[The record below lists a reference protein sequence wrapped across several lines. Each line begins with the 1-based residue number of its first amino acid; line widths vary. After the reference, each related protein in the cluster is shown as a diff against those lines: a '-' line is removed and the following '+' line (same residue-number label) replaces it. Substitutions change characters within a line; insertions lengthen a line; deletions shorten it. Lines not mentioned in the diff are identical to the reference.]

1 MKFRVEVICVNDEGT
16 EQRHGMMEVE
26 RRELAMETLGLSL
39 AEGKAILRGVQD
51 FVASQQ
57 IRADLKRQRNCP
69 NCGQRYHSKEAG
81 TSTVETVFG
90 PVAVPSPRWERCSC
104 QTEGPKTFRPTA
116 AWLKGRTSPERL
128 YLEVKWGSLIPCEK
142 VVDLLKEV
150 LPVSGSTNQ
159 ETVREHLQSVAEQ
172 MEAEFG
178 EEKQPDPVKPDE
190 DPELPLP
197 DGPMTVG
204 LDGGYVRAAH
214 KEGFFEVI
222 AGRSVV
228 AFRRR
233 EGDAVPPPKSFGFV
247 QTYDSKP
254 RRRLWE
260 LMKSQGMQE
269 NQQVV
274 FLSDGSEDIRQVREY
289 LHPNSEH
296 VIDWFHITM
305 RLTVLQQQTK
315 ALEQQR
321 PETAAATSKRLESIK
336 HLLWHGNVE
345 EACERMTNLLIDLD
359 LIRDHFTAADKLAT
373 GLAEFET
380 YIRNNQESIPNYGE
394 RYRQGE
400 TISTAFVESTVNQV
414 VSRRFVKKQ
423 QMHWTLRGAHLLL
436 QTRTKVLN
444 NELEKIFQRWYP
456 SFRLE
461 AKAARPPGSRCSRAQ
476 GDTSRYGKLCTL
488 RRAEAYFWYSER
500 PESAFRHPFI

>member
-1 MKFRVEVICVNDEGT
+1 M
-16 EQRHGMMEVE
+16 
-26 RRELAMETLGLSL
+26 
-39 AEGKAILRGVQD
+39 
-51 FVASQQ
+51 
-57 IRADLKRQRNCP
+57 
-69 NCGQRYHSKEAG
+69 
-81 TSTVETVFG
+81 ETVFG
-90 PVAVPSPRWERCSC
+90 PVAVPNPRWERCSC

-116 AWLKGRTSPERL
+116 TWLKGRTSPERL
-128 YLEVKWGSLIPCEK
+128 YLETKWGSLIPYEK
-142 VVDLLKEV
+142 VADLLKEV
-150 LPVSGSTNQ
+150 LPVAASTNH
-159 ETVREHLQSVAEQ
+159 ETIREHLQTVAER
-172 MEAEFG
+172 MEAELG
-178 EEKQPDPVKPDE
+178 EELQPDPVKPEE
-190 DPELPLP
+190 DPALLLP

-228 AFRRR
+228 AFRRC
-233 EGDAVPPPKSFGFV
+233 EEATVPPPKCFGFV
-247 QTYDSKP
+247 QTYDPKP

-274 FLSDGSEDIRQVREY
+274 FLSDGGEDIRQVREY

-315 ALEQQR
+315 SLEEKQ
-321 PETAAATSKRLESIK
+321 PEDATAVSKQLESVK

-345 EACERMTNLLIDLD
+345 EALERLTSLFMDLD
-359 LIRDHFTAADKLAT
+359 LIRDHSAAAEKLAV
-373 GLAEFET
+373 GIAEFET

-400 TISTAFVESTVNQV
+400 TISTAFVESTINQV

-444 NELEKIFQRWYP
+444 DELEEVFRRWYP
-456 SFRLE
+456 FFRVQ
-461 AKAARPPGSRCSRAQ
+461 AKAA
-476 GDTSRYGKLCTL
+476 
-488 RRAEAYFWYSER
+488 
-500 PESAFRHPFI
+500 